1 MLGKATML
9 GPNHQWELVSI
20 PIFTVTEFLRGA
32 DIIGFLLTL
41 MIVFQ
46 DVMQLILHECRTT
59 VIVIPLPVILDHMHR
74 YELSQSQ
81 VCWQIPIVPVP
92 LVSSCPAPTSVNLL

>member
-1 MLGKATML
+1 ML

-20 PIFTVTEFLRGA
+20 PVFTVTNFLRGA
-32 DIIGFLLTL
+32 DIIGFLLPV

-46 DVMQLILHECRTT
+46 DVMQLILHECRTN
-59 VIVIPLPVILDHMHR
+59 VIVIPLPIIPLPGHMHH
-74 YELSQSQ
+74 YKLSQSH

-92 LVSSCPAPTSVNLL
+92 LASSCPAPMSVDLL